1 MYVLRAYNIHMYLL
15 RESIKQY
22 AGSQYAPL
30 LTRISFEVRSSHLEG
45 QILTKNHQYE
55 QIHVENFQGR
65 NFLRK
70 KSPCGMLHS
79 KAKGF
84 YHLFRSSQYAG
95 LLQIPFNLKRYA
107 ARSQEPNHKHITFDC
122 LPEYRELM
130 KFSSH
135 KMTMVSKC
143 EAVQACSEYAY

>member
-1 MYVLRAYNIHMYLL
+1 MGVTLRSLRVSLGSLFSLSMALFRTNQIL

-70 KSPCGMLHS
+70 KKPAGCSTANPRAFTIYLEVRS
-79 KAKGF
+79 TQASSTS
-84 YHLFRSSQYAG
+84 HLIS
-95 LLQIPFNLKRYA
+95 KRYA
-107 ARSQEPNHKHITFDC
+107 VRSQNPNNINIHFD
-122 LPEYRELM
+122 
-130 KFSSH
+130 
-135 KMTMVSKC
+135 
-143 EAVQACSEYAY
+143 

>member
-1 MYVLRAYNIHMYLL
+1 MKWHSFRMIILKDVHHPRLL

-107 ARSQEPNHKHITFDC
+107 VRSQNPNNKNIPFDW
-122 LPEYRELM
+122 LGEY
-130 KFSSH
+130 
-135 KMTMVSKC
+135 C
-143 EAVQACSEYAY
+143 AYFRGLFVPYVFGIFLGGYF

>member
-1 MYVLRAYNIHMYLL
+1 MTIKTTFDPQSNFGYLVLLSARVL

-30 LTRISFEVRSSHLEG
+30 LTRISFEVRSSQLEG
-45 QILTKNHQYE
+45 QILIKNHKYE
-55 QIHVENFQGR
+55 QIHVEKIQGCH
-65 NFLRK
+65 FLRK
-70 KSPCGMLHS
+70 KKPCGMLHS

-107 ARSQEPNHKHITFDC
+107 VRSQHPNNKHIPFDC
-122 LPEYRELM
+122 LPE
-130 KFSSH
+130 
-135 KMTMVSKC
+135 
-143 EAVQACSEYAY
+143 

>member
-1 MYVLRAYNIHMYLL
+1 MRGTAYFRNPYNLQEHDLSIGTITYEYEGHMISILG
-15 RESIKQY
+15 ESIKQY

-107 ARSQEPNHKHITFDC
+107 VRSQNPNNKHIPFD
-122 LPEYRELM
+122 
-130 KFSSH
+130 
-135 KMTMVSKC
+135 
-143 EAVQACSEYAY
+143 

>member
-1 MYVLRAYNIHMYLL
+1 MSVILVPEVRMLGGAQAKDIHTWQEDSTGILRQT
-15 RESIKQY
+15 IKQY
-22 AGSQYAPL
+22 ARSQYAPL
-30 LTRISFEVRSSHLEG
+30 LTRISFEIRSSHLEG

-55 QIHVENFQGR
+55 QIHVGHFQGR

-70 KSPCGMLHS
+70 KSPCGMLDS

-107 ARSQEPNHKHITFDC
+107 VRSPNPNNKHIPFD
-122 LPEYRELM
+122 
-130 KFSSH
+130 
-135 KMTMVSKC
+135 
-143 EAVQACSEYAY
+143 